1 MWDFSD
7 GQYFSKSRESERI
20 LDTDIIILSAKQSG
34 IIDANF
40 SAKLNSTSKVTPIS
54 RAKIVIGLLSII
66 ITEFQW
72 YNRLT
77 ESIKANLAR
86 INTDKP
92 DCANNIESCEAIEVK
107 DKSKISCDAV
117 VTNEDPIENPIE
129 NPIEDPIEKPVEK
142 PVGNSAKLSKSNG
155 AKKGKNNPTAK
166 IEDVNSSQKKIKVIQ
181 DILFNMIEDKK
192 FLVFDFEIQLRKLVF
207 DLKCDVSCLRNRE
220 NLTLLHS
227 MIIKNRQQ
235 FMLPLFRAGCWSDIH
250 ALQVGQG
257 HDYVGKTSE
266 DLCTLLNLR
275 KIQKEIDSFF
285 VWEKSMNL
293 VHKAARK
300 GDLAEVK
307 KYVKFSED
315 LHKEL
320 DDKECTTL
328 YWAVVGG
335 NIDIVNLL
343 LKKNVDYEKANNR
356 KETLLHAAC
365 MMGHSHL
372 LHLLVWDLKFDLTLK
387 DMAKKSALLRI
398 SENGDEKSLD
408 KLMECGMNKELLGP
422 LLAIAGHYGRLSF
435 IKKVVEK
442 YGVDP
447 QSKDEAGKS
456 ALLRASDQ
464 GQMEVL
470 KYLFTKKI
478 NIGEAD
484 VRKRNVLHVAADG
497 ADKEVVEILLNEFK
511 KRANGELKQ
520 YINAR
525 DRYIGGELCM
535 LIRGKDKGR
544 DSWHYVEVSRGLMD
558 IFMKKTRGGTIDV
571 AKFGTLLHSGWG
583 ADPDEESA
591 KDIEKR
597 FEARR
602 NALTADD
609 LDMTPLHIAA
619 FKDKL
624 DVAEL
629 LLANGADP
637 NVRDKFGMTPLHIAA
652 MRGNVKMGKLLIE
665 NGAMTDILDNLVK
678 TPAEV
683 ANDNEHKEMA
693 NFLKGSTFLPTAQVS
708 VYVNSN
714 KPVKE

>member
-1 MWDFSD
+1 MWDFKEICYLSHCVE
-7 GQYFSKSRESERI
+7 GEEFKSP
-20 LDTDIIILSAKQSG
+20 LTTNLIISAAKQLG
-34 IIDANF
+34 IIDDKT
-40 SAKLNSTSKVTPIS
+40 SKRLNSTKVTPFLCS
-54 RAKIVIGLLSII
+54 PAKIVVQLILLSA
-66 ITEFQW
+66 TVFQC

-77 ESIKANLAR
+77 ESIKSNLR
-86 INTDKP
+86 NLFTDKP
-92 DCANNIESCEAIEVK
+92 GGASNIESCEAIEVK

-129 NPIEDPIEKPVEK
+129 KPIEKPAEK
-142 PVGNSAKLSKSNG
+142 PVGNSAKLSKSNA
-155 AKKGKNNPTAK
+155 AKKEKNNPTAK
-166 IEDVNSSQKKIKVIQ
+166 IEEVNSSQKKIKVIQ
-181 DILFNMIEDKK
+181 DILFNMIDDKK

-220 NLTLLHS
+220 DLTLLHS

-235 FMLPLFRAGCWSDIH
+235 FMLPLFRVGCWSDIH
-250 ALQVGQG
+250 ALQVGKG
-257 HDYVGKTSE
+257 HDYVGRTSD
-266 DLCTLLNLR
+266 DLCTLLNMR
-275 KIQKEIDSFF
+275 KIQKEIDSFT

-372 LHLLVWDLKFDLTLK
+372 LQLLVWDLKFDLTLK

-478 NIGEAD
+478 NIGRSGCE
-484 VRKRNVLHVAADG
+484 
-497 ADKEVVEILLNEFK
+497 KEECFACCC
-511 KRANGELKQ
+511 RW
-520 YINAR
+520 
-525 DRYIGGELCM
+525 
-535 LIRGKDKGR
+535 GR
-544 DSWHYVEVSRGLMD
+544 Q
-558 IFMKKTRGGTIDV
+558 RGGGNYCSMNS
-571 AKFGTLLHSGWG
+571 K
-583 ADPDEESA
+583 ES
-591 KDIEKR
+591 
-597 FEARR
+597 
-602 NALTADD
+602 
-609 LDMTPLHIAA
+609 
-619 FKDKL
+619 
-624 DVAEL
+624 
-629 LLANGADP
+629 
-637 NVRDKFGMTPLHIAA
+637 
-652 MRGNVKMGKLLIE
+652 
-665 NGAMTDILDNLVK
+665 
-678 TPAEV
+678 
-683 ANDNEHKEMA
+683 
-693 NFLKGSTFLPTAQVS
+693 QW
-708 VYVNSN
+708 
-714 KPVKE
+714 